1 MEIYK
6 YIGNYEGKGELYIL
20 IQLGLERLKKT
31 LIPIPLEFL
40 TVFKTF
46 LQEKEG
52 RVLINQ
58 SNLVVDF
65 DFKIQKKYMYI

>member
-1 MEIYK
+1 MK
-6 YIGNYEGKGELYIL
+6 TLYFDPTGFRKI
-20 IQLGLERLKKT
+20 KKT
-31 LIPIPLEFL
+31 LILIPLEFL

-65 DFKIQKKYMYI
+65 NFKIQKKNNKIK